1 MPKITIKNDI
11 KIVRPMLKFTKDE
24 IKKYLNSQNQQWI
37 EDPSN
42 QDDKYKRVRIRKL
55 KSLLDDLELSNERLS
70 KTKNSYTVKKSFLE
84 DIDNEKTNLPKEV
97 IILDDVITTG
107 STLCSCKE
115 ILCSLGIEKIHG
127 LSLFIVP

>member
-1 MPKITIKNDI
+1 MYTLDI
-11 KIVRPMLKFTKDE
+11 EKGGTV
-24 IKKYLNSQNQQWI
+24 
-37 EDPSN
+37 
-42 QDDKYKRVRIRKL
+42 V
-55 KSLLDDLELSNERLS
+55 NEF
-70 KTKNSYTVKKSFLE
+70 KKSFLE

-115 ILCSLGIEKIHG
+115 ILYSLGIEKIHG